1 MNTLQLPAGVVI
13 RAIVSDVDGTMTDGG
28 VTLGDGPVS
37 WRTFNTH
44 DGYGHDLLHA
54 AGVKIGWLSATGSGE
69 SIVARA
75 KQLKVEFVDV
85 GRGDKGERF
94 IALCARMG
102 VSPNEVL
109 YLGDDLNDLPAMKLA
124 GVTACPADA
133 MEAVRAA
140 VDVVLKKE
148 GGRGAFREAADLV
161 LGVLTAETQRSQ
173 RGT

>member
-1 MNTLQLPAGVVI
+1 MSNAKLPAGVVI

-54 AGVKIGWLSATGSGE
+54 AGVKIGWLSSTGSGE
-69 SIVARA
+69 SIFARA

-94 IALCARMG
+94 TRLCAAMG
-102 VSPNEVL
+102 VSPKEVL

-133 MEAVRAA
+133 VEAVRGQ
-140 VDVVLKKE
+140 VDVVLGKG

-161 LGVLTAETQRSQ
+161 LAMRDA
-173 RGT
+173 

>member
-1 MNTLQLPAGVVI
+1 MSNAKLPAGVVI

-54 AGVKIGWLSATGSGE
+54 AGVKIGWLSSTGSGE
-69 SIVARA
+69 SIHARA

-85 GRGDKGERF
+85 ARGDKGPRLL
-94 IALCARMG
+94 ALCKQMG
-102 VSPNEVL
+102 VPPEAVL
-109 YLGDDLNDLPAMKLA
+109 YVGDDLNDLPAMKLA
-124 GVTACPADA
+124 GATACPADA
-133 MEAVRAA
+133 VEAVRAA
-140 VDVVLKKE
+140 VDVVLTKE

-161 LGVLTAETQRSQ
+161 LAARK
-173 RGT
+173 